1 MNGGIKMI
9 KKYKYYVFLVLAA
22 LIWGFA
28 FVAQRVGMKYMGPF
42 AYNGIR
48 FALGAISLLPLIIF
62 QKKGV
67 NDKKKVNKKMYILY
81 GIIAGVLIF
90 AGSTFQQ
97 IGLIHTEA
105 GKSGFI
111 TDLYIVIVPI
121 IGIVISKNKIKLN
134 ALAGALVA
142 AVGLYFLCVNKKFYI
157 SQSDFFVFASA
168 FFFAFHILYID
179 YVYQKLDSLKL
190 AFLQY
195 ITCAFVS
202 IVISLITEDT
212 TIHSIVVSAVPII
225 YGGVFSVGIAY
236 TLQIVG
242 QKGVEPTSASIIL
255 SLESVF
261 AALGGFLIL
270 NERLKEKAIVGCILM
285 FLGIIISQ
293 MKINC
298 TSESKITINN
308 NKQSKC

>member
-1 MNGGIKMI
+1 MI
-9 KKYKYYVFLVLAA
+9 KKYKHYTFLVLAA

-28 FVAQRVGMKYMGPF
+28 FAFQRVGMEHMGPF
-42 AYNGIR
+42 SYNGIR
-48 FALGAISLLPLIIF
+48 FALGAISLLPIIIF
-62 QKKGV
+62 KNKDV
-67 NDKKKVNKKMYILY
+67 NKEKRVDKKIYIFY
-81 GIIAGVLIF
+81 GIVAGILIF
-90 AGSTFQQ
+90 LGSTLQQ

-121 IGIVISKNKIKLN
+121 IGIVVSKNKIKPN
-134 ALAGALVA
+134 ALMGALVA
-142 AVGLYFLCVNKKFYI
+142 VIGLYFLCVNKKFYI
-157 SQSDFFVFASA
+157 SKSDFLTFASA
-168 FFFAFHILYID
+168 FFFAFHILFID
-179 YVYQKLDSLKL
+179 YVSQKVDSLKL

-195 ITCAFVS
+195 FTCAFISIAISFVIEDLSVNS
-202 IVISLITEDT
+202 IVA
-212 TIHSIVVSAVPII
+212 SAIPII

-236 TLQIVG
+236 TLQIMG

-261 AALGGFLIL
+261 AAVGGFLIL
-270 NERLKEKAIVGCILM
+270 NERLKEKAIIGCILM

-293 MKINC
+293 LKFNNC

-308 NKQSKC
+308 NK

>member
-1 MNGGIKMI
+1 ML
-9 KKYKYYVFLVLAA
+9 KKYKYYTFLVLAA

-28 FVAQRVGMKYMGPF
+28 FVAQRVGMEYIGSF
-42 AYNGIR
+42 TYNGIR
-48 FALGAISLLPLIIF
+48 FALGAVSLLPIIIF
-62 QKKGV
+62 QNKNLNNEKKI
-67 NDKKKVNKKMYILY
+67 NKKIYFLY
-81 GIIAGVLIF
+81 GIIAGILIF
-90 AGSTFQQ
+90 LGSTFQQ

-105 GKSGFI
+105 GKAGFI

-121 IGIVISKNKIKLN
+121 IGIVISKNKIKIN

-157 SQSDFFVFASA
+157 SQSDFMVFASA
-168 FFFAFHILYID
+168 FFFAFHILFID
-179 YVYQKLDSLKL
+179 YVSQKVDSLKL
-190 AFLQY
+190 AFMQY
-195 ITCAFVS
+195 FTCAFIS
-202 IVISLITEDT
+202 IVISIITENI
-212 TIHSIVVSAVPII
+212 TIHSIIASAVPII

-236 TLQIVG
+236 TLQIIG

-261 AALGGFLIL
+261 AAVGGFLIL

-293 MKINC
+293 LKINC

-308 NKQSKC
+308 NK

>member
-1 MNGGIKMI
+1 MI
-9 KKYKYYVFLVLAA
+9 KKYKYYAFLVIAA

-28 FVAQRVGMKYMGPF
+28 FAFQRVGMEHMGPF

-48 FALGAISLLPLIIF
+48 FALGAISLLPIMIF
-62 QKKGV
+62 QNK
-67 NDKKKVNKKMYILY
+67 NLNKKNKINKKEYFLY
-81 GIIAGVLIF
+81 GIIAGILIF
-90 AGSTFQQ
+90 LGSTLQQ

-121 IGIVISKNKIKLN
+121 LGIVISKNKIKLN
-134 ALAGALVA
+134 SLIGALVA
-142 AVGLYFLCVNKKFYI
+142 AIGLYFLCVNEKFYI
-157 SQSDFFVFASA
+157 SQSDFLTFASA
-168 FFFAFHILYID
+168 FFFAFHILFID
-179 YVYQKLDSLKL
+179 YVSQKVNSLIL

-195 ITCAFVS
+195 FTCAFIS
-202 IVISLITEDT
+202 IAISLVIENTS
-212 TIHSIVVSAVPII
+212 IHSIITSAVPII

-236 TLQIVG
+236 TLQIIG
-242 QKGVEPTSASIIL
+242 QKGVEPTNASIIL

-261 AALGGFLIL
+261 AAVGGFLIL
-270 NERLKEKAIVGCILM
+270 NERLKEKAIVGCIVM

-293 MKINC
+293 LKINC

-308 NKQSKC
+308 NK

>member
-1 MNGGIKMI
+1 MM
-9 KKYKYYVFLVLAA
+9 KKYKYYAFLVLAA

-28 FVAQRVGMKYMGPF
+28 FAFQRVGMDYMGPF

-48 FALGAISLLPLIIF
+48 FALGAVSLLPIIIF
-62 QKKGV
+62 QNKNFNKE
-67 NDKKKVNKKMYILY
+67 KKVNKKIYFFY
-81 GIIAGVLIF
+81 GIIAGILIF
-90 AGSTFQQ
+90 LGSSLQQ
-97 IGLIHTEA
+97 VGLIHTEA

-121 IGIVISKNKIKLN
+121 IGIVISKNKIKIN

-142 AVGLYFLCVNKKFYI
+142 AVGLYFLCVNERFYI
-157 SQSDFFVFASA
+157 SQSDLLTFASA
-168 FFFAFHILYID
+168 FFFAFHILFID
-179 YVYQKLDSLKL
+179 YVSQKVDSLKL

-195 ITCAFVS
+195 FTCAFIS
-202 IVISLITEDT
+202 IAISFITENT
-212 TIHSIVVSAVPII
+212 SIHSIIASAVPII

-236 TLQIVG
+236 TLQIMG

-261 AALGGFLIL
+261 AAVGGFLIL

-293 MKINC
+293 LKTNC
-298 TSESKITINN
+298 TSESKITIND
-308 NKQSKC
+308 NK

>member
-1 MNGGIKMI
+1 MM
-9 KKYKYYVFLVLAA
+9 KKYKYYIFLVLAA

-28 FVAQRVGMKYMGPF
+28 FVAQRVGMKYIAPF

-48 FALGAISLLPLIIF
+48 FALGAFSLLPIMFF
-62 QKKGV
+62 QNKSFNEKKS
-67 NDKKKVNKKMYILY
+67 VNKKRYFVY
-81 GIIAGVLIF
+81 GAIAGILLF
-90 AGSTFQQ
+90 AGSTLQQ

-105 GKSGFI
+105 GKAGFI

-121 IGIVISKNKIKLN
+121 MGIVVVKDKIK
-134 ALAGALVA
+134 ASSIIGALVA
-142 AVGLYFLCVNKKFYI
+142 AVGLYFLCVNKKFSI
-157 SQSDFFVFASA
+157 SQSDFLVFASA
-168 FFFAFHILYID
+168 FFFAVHILFID
-179 YVYQKLDSLKL
+179 YVSQKINSLKL

-195 ITCAFVS
+195 FTCS
-202 IVISLITEDT
+202 LISLVISFIMEK
-212 TIHSIVVSAVPII
+212 ISIQNILSSSIPII

-270 NERLKEKAIVGCILM
+270 NERLEEKAIVGCILM

-293 MKINC
+293 IKINY
-298 TSESKITINN
+298 TGKSKITINH
-308 NKQSKC
+308 NK

>member
-1 MNGGIKMI
+1 MI
-9 KKYKYYVFLVLAA
+9 KKYKHYTFLVLAA

-28 FVAQRVGMKYMGPF
+28 FAFQRVGMEHMGPF
-42 AYNGIR
+42 SYNGIR
-48 FALGAISLLPLIIF
+48 FALGAISLLPIIIF
-62 QKKGV
+62 KNKDV
-67 NDKKKVNKKMYILY
+67 NKEKRVDKKIYIFY
-81 GIIAGVLIF
+81 GIVAGILIF
-90 AGSTFQQ
+90 LGSTLQQ

-121 IGIVISKNKIKLN
+121 IGIVVSKNKIKPN
-134 ALAGALVA
+134 ALIGALVA
-142 AVGLYFLCVNKKFYI
+142 VIGLYFLCVNKKFYI
-157 SQSDFFVFASA
+157 SKSDFLTFASA
-168 FFFAFHILYID
+168 FFFAFHILFID
-179 YVYQKLDSLKL
+179 YVSQKVDSLKL

-195 ITCAFVS
+195 FTCAFIS
-202 IVISLITEDT
+202 IAISFVIEDLSV
-212 TIHSIVVSAVPII
+212 HSIVASAIPII

-236 TLQIVG
+236 TLQIMG

-261 AALGGFLIL
+261 AAVGGFLIL
-270 NERLKEKAIVGCILM
+270 NERLKEKAIIGCIFM

-293 MKINC
+293 LKFNNC

-308 NKQSKC
+308 NK